1 MYLVLIFKCL
11 SCTEVQRRKGL
22 DQAHPAVILRM
33 KSQRRRNLGR
43 KGKQPGPKTKDLKSL
58 RNDPK
63 ENPVLRIL
71 LVTQTNSW

>member
-1 MYLVLIFKCL
+1 MHLVLIFKYL

-22 DQAHPAVILRM
+22 DQARPAVILRM

-43 KGKQPGPKTKDLKSL
+43 KGKQPGLKTKDLNSL

-71 LVTQTNSW
+71 LVTQINSW